1 MKLDADEFLT
11 CSAGW
16 CACGLPAELDLCIS
30 QSDLSHGILCAS
42 VPFDTESH
50 AVLPRSHYSL
60 LGAPHLFVHLGIVMF
75 QIMTLSSLFAS
86 WFVTTCLKNLLEN
99 RCASTARPIS
109 HAWRGDY
116 QRLCPYVFFLGGGIG
131 DCYDTRV
138 FIFILLKGVAPS
150 SFVRPPHQHIE
161 TCPEDTAHS
170 PTVCDHPDGRGDP
183 HAMQQGLPSHVDT
196 QTVAVSDNGAVHHGS
211 STHAPAGHHV
221 LFCIARQP
229 VFDTLPANNL
239 DIMNIHCPFCGALH
253 WLDERV
259 SSSRAGH
266 PQFGTCCAHGK
277 VKLPFLRVPPAP
289 LYNLYTGDTP
299 QAKEFQANIMQY
311 NAALAFTS
319 LGVKVDRSVVGLA
332 FGGFIDRIRRDRN
345 VNKPISSMEIEIANI
360 AYISN
365 RPEPS
370 PNREHPTIKFW
381 STHETHTTAYR
392 IQHSSNNIANTM
404 EL

>member
-1 MKLDADEFLT
+1 MPMSFSRVLQRLRSPCRVRSLHFTVRSQPWNSLCLCAFRYRKPCCPATVPLFFVGGAPLICAPRHRHVPDYDSFL
-11 CSAGW
+11 S
-16 CACGLPAELDLCIS
+16 LCIVICDNMS
-30 QSDLSHGILCAS
+30 QKSARKS
-42 VPFDTESH
+42 VRIHSPSYQPRMTWR
-50 AVLPRSHYSL
+50 LPE
-60 LGAPHLFVHLGIVMF
+60 IV
-75 QIMTLSSLFAS
+75 S
-86 WFVTTCLKNLLEN
+86 VC
-99 RCASTARPIS
+99 
-109 HAWRGDY
+109 
-116 QRLCPYVFFLGGGIG
+116 FFFGGGIG

-161 TCPEDTAHS
+161 TYPEDTAHS

-299 QAKEFQANIMQY
+299 QAKEFRANIVQY
-311 NAALAFTS
+311 NVALAFTS

-345 VNKPISSMEIEIANI
+345 VDKPISSMEIEIANI

-381 STHETHTTAYR
+381 STHKTHTTAYR
-392 IQHSSNNIANTM
+392 ILHSSNNIANTM